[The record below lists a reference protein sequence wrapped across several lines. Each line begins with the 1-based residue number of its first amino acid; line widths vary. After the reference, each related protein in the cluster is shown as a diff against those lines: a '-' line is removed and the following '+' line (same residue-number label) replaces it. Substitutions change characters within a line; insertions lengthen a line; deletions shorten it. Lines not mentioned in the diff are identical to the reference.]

1 MIVYNGDVH
10 INLNMEVVKMN
21 YEKALEDFLN
31 TLPKQR
37 IASYKKPLERF
48 LKYLE
53 IKDITVQDVTA
64 KIINE
69 YTQENQLRKHPLA
82 HFIEYVLNF
91 LRYYGVNIDSK
102 KLNHTCEVSFYYDFE
117 LLLARIDPDIR
128 YAVLPNLICQSTFDS
143 FKAVIALEW
152 MGLSLQEISELK
164 MTDVSADGVVIDG
177 NLIPYNEQ
185 SVKKLLLEY
194 RASDGYH
201 WNNPKGVSYMYYKV
215 DEYFIRTGRVS
226 NNNMNKIY
234 NILKKGKN
242 IGIDNGLIVESAN
255 LNRLYQQEKLG
266 VNVTENFSPIQ
277 KNNYLNYKKQL
288 EKYMG
293 A

>member
-1 MIVYNGDVH
+1 
-10 INLNMEVVKMN
+10 MN
-21 YEKALEDFLN
+21 YETALDDFLN

-37 IASYKKPLERF
+37 VISYKKPLERF
-48 LKYLE
+48 MKYLE
-53 IKDITVQDVTA
+53 IKDIEIKDVTEEL
-64 KIINE
+64 INE

-91 LRYYGVNIDSK
+91 LRYYGVNLDSS

-117 LLLARIDPDIR
+117 LLLARIEPDIR
-128 YAVLPNLICQSTFDS
+128 YAVSPNTICQSTFDS

-152 MGLSLQEISELK
+152 MGLSTKEIAELK
-164 MTDVSADGVVIDG
+164 MTDVSFEGVAVNG

-185 SVKKLLLEY
+185 SVKELLLEY
-194 RASDGYH
+194 RTSDGYH

-234 NILKKGKN
+234 NILKKGN
-242 IGIDNGLIVESAN
+242 AIGIDNGLIVESAA
-255 LNRLYQQEKLG
+255 LNRLYQKEKSG
-266 VNVTENFSPIQ
+266 VNVTESMSNIQ